1 MFIAIASAIC
11 ALISFLVQRETYEP
25 VLLERRAKRL
35 RAATGRSNISHRHTT
50 TEPRSAVFVKAI
62 FRPLTMLFKSPIVLL
77 TSFYVGLVY
86 GYSYLLFTSF
96 STLFTQTYGFSTSTV
111 GLTYFGFGVGCA
123 IGLLAVG
130 LVSDK
135 MTSKASAGGTWKPEA
150 RLRPLIPG
158 SLFVPIGLLWYGWSA
173 QARVHWIMPIIGS
186 GLVGLGT
193 VAVVMPV
200 QTYLIDAFP
209 LHAASVSAANT
220 IFRSLLGAFLPLI
233 GPRIYA
239 TLGQGSG
246 NTLLAATAFVF
257 TPLTW
262 LVVHHGEG
270 IRRRWPV

>member
-1 MFIAIASAIC
+1 M
-11 ALISFLVQRETYEP
+11 LV
-25 VLLERRAKRL
+25 
-35 RAATGRSNISHRHTT
+35 
-50 TEPRSAVFVKAI
+50 
-62 FRPLTMLFKSPIVLL
+62 KSPIVLL
-77 TSFYVGLVY
+77 TSSYIGRVY
-86 GYSYLLFTSF
+86 EYSYLLFTSF
-96 STLFTQTYGFSTSTV
+96 STLFIQTYGFSTSTV
-111 GLTYFGFGVGCA
+111 GLTYLGFGAGCA
-123 IGLLAVG
+123 LGPLAVG
-130 LVSDK
+130 LISDT

-158 SLFVPIGLLWYGWSA
+158 SLVVPIGLLWYGWSP

-233 GPRIYA
+233 GPQVYA

-262 LVVHHGEG
+262 LMVHHGEG
-270 IRRRWPV
+270 IRRSWPV